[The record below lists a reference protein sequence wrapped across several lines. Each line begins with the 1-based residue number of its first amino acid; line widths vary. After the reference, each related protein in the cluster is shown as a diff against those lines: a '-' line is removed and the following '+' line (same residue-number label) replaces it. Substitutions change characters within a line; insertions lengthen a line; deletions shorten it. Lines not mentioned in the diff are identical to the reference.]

1 MSTARLPL
9 LIRGLRNLRRA
20 PDLDAL
26 LAPRSP
32 RELAALALIPRA
44 ATWASP
50 SVCCPR
56 PCADEATAA
65 LLACRVLDAFEDLSD
80 RAVASG
86 AVLAAVDYLNGA
98 SDTLPAPLPALEGK
112 IRDSEAVDRVLAERI
127 ADVRALLAALSEQGR
142 EGVGLV
148 LTDVGR
154 VMARNIDAPLTRVA
168 YSEGVLGRITHYA
181 CALVAED
188 VLPEADLREL
198 TGCVAV
204 IAQSAND
211 LRDNELAIYGAADRE
226 ELTRMV
232 MLRQLTPAL
241 GGFALLAKLGP
252 GTPSLGARA
261 AMAYMV
267 DHDLGVPVRC
277 GRRAR
282 ALPAR
287 GRRGHAGR
295 RLVGVL
301 ATMLERVR
309 RSGDAAIHQMLDAS
323 PDFTTGSA
331 SASQVLGAGDL
342 ASTETSLMPLIVDTT
357 FALVHTLPEG
367 RLTGELS
374 DSAIRTMMI
383 ADHLAFGAM
392 ERVPATNPTRSG
404 RATRLQ
410 LAALDNSSHR
420 SRGTP
425 PMIVTTAKELS

>member
-26 LAPRSP
+26 RTARSP
-32 RELAALALIPRA
+32 QELAALALIPAGRNLGIAVGLLPATLRA
-44 ATWASP
+44 
-50 SVCCPR
+50 
-56 PCADEATAA
+56 EATAA

-80 RAVASG
+80 RAVASD
-86 AVLAAVDYLNGA
+86 AVLAAVDYLNGT

-142 EGVGLV
+142 QRVGLV

-261 AMAYMV
+261 AMAYMTITTSAFLCGAV
-267 DHDLGVPVRC
+267 GAPAPFRRPV
-277 GRRAR
+277 A
-282 ALPAR
+282 AATLAAASPAYWT
-287 GRRGHAGR
+287 
-295 RLVGVL
+295 
-301 ATMLERVR
+301 TMLERVR

-357 FALVHTLPEG
+357 FALVQTLPEG

-392 ERVPATNPTRSG
+392 ERVPSHEPDAIRAL
-404 RATRLQ
+404 ATRLQ
-410 LAALDNSSHR
+410 LAALDNSSHQ
-420 SRGTP
+420 
-425 PMIVTTAKELS
+425 

>member
-1 MSTARLPL
+1 MNTARLPL
-9 LIRGLRNLRRA
+9 LIRGLRNLRRP

-26 LAPRSP
+26 RAARSP
-32 RELAALALIPRA
+32 QELAALALIPAGRNLGIAVGLLPASLRA
-44 ATWASP
+44 
-50 SVCCPR
+50 
-56 PCADEATAA
+56 EATAA

-80 RAVASG
+80 REVASG
-86 AVLAAVDYLNGA
+86 AVLAAVNYLNGA
-98 SDTLPAPLPALEGK
+98 DDTLPPPLPALAGK

-127 ADVRALLAALSEQGR
+127 ADIRALLTALSAQGR
-142 EGVGLV
+142 ERVGLV

-261 AMAYMV
+261 AMAYMTITTSAFLCGAV
-267 DHDLGVPVRC
+267 DAPAPFRRPV
-277 GRRAR
+277 A
-282 ALPAR
+282 AATLAAASPAYW
-287 GRRGHAGR
+287 
-295 RLVGVL
+295 VK
-301 ATMLERVR
+301 MLERVR

-342 ASTETSLMPLIVDTT
+342 ASTQTSLMPLIVDTT

-392 ERVPATNPTRSG
+392 ERVPSHEPDAIRAL
-404 RATRLQ
+404 ATRLQ
-410 LAALDNSSHR
+410 LAALDNSSHQ
-420 SRGTP
+420 
-425 PMIVTTAKELS
+425 